1 LLSKLGVTQGVS
13 RSFSLLNSADKRKIH
28 LVAALQTI
36 LGFLDLAAV
45 ALFGVLGA
53 LTVSGL
59 EARSPGN
66 RVNQF
71 VEILRL
77 DNLTLQ
83 SQVTVLAISAVMIL
97 TLKTIVSIYIT
108 RKTLRFL
115 GQRSANLSRYLI
127 SRLLASPLT
136 SIQARSSQETIYD
149 VTVGVSTLTVGVLGA
164 CILLL
169 SDLSLLIVL
178 LVALLVVDPL
188 LAFMALVLFGGLALS
203 VYVVIGRQAK
213 FLGEQNRKLLLSC
226 NNKLVE
232 VLNTLREVTVRSR
245 KAHYVEFV
253 TQNRNQ
259 SSSSEADMTFIPYIG
274 KYILESAVLL
284 GACVISSIQ
293 FYRHDAY
300 YAATSLVIFVSAGMR
315 IAPAMLRI
323 QQSAIQIRM
332 DSAKAESTFKLIQSL
347 DSVPQ
352 VVENALPLR
361 KAGHAFGAIVELS
374 DVSYRYPDS
383 DAPAVRNVNLSLGA
397 GKTLAIVGPSGS
409 GKSTLADLILGV
421 LEPEIG
427 KVTISGIPPQSAIK
441 NWPGSIGY
449 VPQDVYIVSGSILQ
463 NVALGFSGD
472 DVDEDAV
479 WKALGLAKLDE
490 FVKTLP
496 DGIHMQVGERGVG
509 LSGGQRQRLGIAR
522 ALYTDPQ
529 LLVLDEATSA
539 LDGQTEMALSNS
551 INELK
556 GGVTVILI
564 AHRLST
570 VRDADQVLYLNNG
583 FEAACGT
590 FEQVRAA
597 VPDFDIQAKLLG
609 L

>member
-1 LLSKLGVTQGVS
+1 MLSKLGVTQGVS
-13 RSFSLLNSADKRKIH
+13 RSLSLLNSSDKRRIH
-28 LVAALQTI
+28 LVASLQTI

-83 SQVTVLAISAVMIL
+83 SQVTVLAISAVTIL

-259 SSSSEADMTFIPYIG
+259 SSSSEADMTFMPYIG

-352 VVENALPLR
+352 VVENAFPLR
-361 KAGHAFGAIVELS
+361 KAGHEFGAIVELS

-479 WKALGLAKLDE
+479 WKALRLAKLDE
-490 FVKTLP
+490 FVKTLS

-597 VPDFDIQAKLLG
+597 VSDFDIQAKLLG